1 MGDST
6 EYPHDRWVVDLQSHE
21 EDVVPEQDNATDVPE
36 VGNHLFAAVNTFLT
50 PRPGPLTPRDEDL
63 LRQGT
68 ALDLACGLAATAW
81 GEGPTV
87 LLAHG
92 WNSRR
97 THWGAF
103 INALVDAG
111 LRAVAADA
119 PAHGHSPGNRTNV
132 FEYGKAIVRV
142 GRELGPLAGV
152 IGHSFGA
159 GAVAI
164 ALHRGLKA
172 DRAALISGP
181 ASLVSVIEG
190 WGRHHH
196 MTEAEI
202 PTFVKLVERE
212 VGVSIEGL
220 DIRQI
225 ARGMDHP
232 VLVVH
237 HQGDEDIPVQDGLAV
252 AAAWPGARTLIT
264 QRYGH
269 RRILLA
275 KEVLSEVVAFL
286 KSRTAAPTVF
296 PSDP

>member
-1 MGDST
+1 M
-6 EYPHDRWVVDLQSHE
+6 
-21 EDVVPEQDNATDVPE
+21 PEQDNATDVFE
-36 VGNHLFAAVNTFLT
+36 VGDPLIEAVNRFLT
-50 PRPGPLTPRDEDL
+50 PRPSPLTPRDEAL
-63 LRQGT
+63 LRQGM
-68 ALDLACGLAATAW
+68 ALDLACGLAASSW

-111 LRAVAADA
+111 LRAVAVDA
-119 PAHGHSPGNRTNV
+119 PAHGDSPGHQTNV
-132 FEYGKAIVRV
+132 FAYSQALVRV
-142 GRELGPLAGV
+142 GGELGPLAGV

-181 ASLVSVIEG
+181 ASLVSVIEA
-190 WGRHHH
+190 WGRHHYLA
-196 MTEAEI
+196 ESEI
-202 PTFVKLVERE
+202 PAFVRLVERQ
-212 VGVSIEGL
+212 VGESIEAL
-220 DIRQI
+220 DITRL
-225 ARGMDHP
+225 AAEMNHP

-237 HQGDEDIPVQDGLAV
+237 DQGDEDIPVEDGLAI
-252 AAAWPGARTLIT
+252 AAAWPGARALIT

-269 RRILLA
+269 RRILIA

-286 KSRTAAPTVF
+286 K
-296 PSDP
+296 

>member
-1 MGDST
+1 M
-6 EYPHDRWVVDLQSHE
+6 
-21 EDVVPEQDNATDVPE
+21 
-36 VGNHLFAAVNTFLT
+36 
-50 PRPGPLTPRDEDL
+50 
-63 LRQGT
+63 
-68 ALDLACGLAATAW
+68 
-81 GEGPTV
+81 

-111 LRAVAADA
+111 FRAVAADA
-119 PAHGHSPGNRTNV
+119 PAHGDSPGDQTNV
-132 FEYGKAIVRV
+132 YEYGQSLVRV

-196 MTEAEI
+196 LAESEI
-202 PTFVKLVERE
+202 PAFVRLVERE
-212 VGVSIEGL
+212 VGASIEAL
-220 DIRQI
+220 DIKRI
-225 ARGMDHP
+225 AAGMNLRSSSSTTRETRISRWKTAWQSRRPGRGHE
-232 VLVVH
+232 L
-237 HQGDEDIPVQDGLAV
+237 
-252 AAAWPGARTLIT
+252 
-264 QRYGH
+264 
-269 RRILLA
+269 
-275 KEVLSEVVAFL
+275 
-286 KSRTAAPTVF
+286 
-296 PSDP
+296 

>member
-1 MGDST
+1 M
-6 EYPHDRWVVDLQSHE
+6 
-21 EDVVPEQDNATDVPE
+21 PEQDNANGLFDVGDP
-36 VGNHLFAAVNTFLT
+36 LIAAVNKFLT
-50 PRPGPLTPRDEDL
+50 PRPSPLTPRDEDL

-68 ALDLACGLAATAW
+68 GLDLACGLAASSW

-103 INALVDAG
+103 INALVAAG
-111 LRAVAADA
+111 FRAVAADA
-119 PAHGHSPGNRTNV
+119 PAHGDSPGSQTNV
-132 FEYGKAIVRV
+132 FEYSQALVRV
-142 GRELGPLAGV
+142 GEELGPLAGV

-181 ASLVSVIEG
+181 ASMVSVIEG
-190 WGRHHH
+190 WGRHHQI
-196 MTEAEI
+196 TEPEI
-202 PTFVKLVERE
+202 PTFVRLVERA
-212 VGVSIEGL
+212 VGTSIESL
-220 DIRQI
+220 DVPRF
-225 ARGMDHP
+225 AVGMTHP

-237 HQGDEDIPVQDGLAV
+237 DQGDEDIPVEDGLAV
-252 AAAWPGARTLIT
+252 AAAWPGARALIT

-286 KSRTAAPTVF
+286 K
-296 PSDP
+296 

>member
-1 MGDST
+1 M
-6 EYPHDRWVVDLQSHE
+6 
-21 EDVVPEQDNATDVPE
+21 PEQDNATDVSE
-36 VGNHLFAAVNTFLT
+36 VGDHLSEAVNKFLT
-50 PRPGPLTPRDEDL
+50 PRPIPLTSRDEEL

-68 ALDLACGLAATAW
+68 GLELACGLAATAW
-81 GEGPTV
+81 GEGSAV

-103 INALVDAG
+103 INALVAAG
-111 LRAVAADA
+111 FRAVAVDA
-119 PAHGHSPGNRTNV
+119 PAHGDSPGSQTNV
-132 FEYGKAIVRV
+132 FAYGNTLVGV

-172 DRAALISGP
+172 NRAALISGP
-181 ASLVSVIEG
+181 ASMVAVIEG
-190 WGRHHH
+190 WARHHH
-196 MTEAEI
+196 MAEAEI
-202 PTFVKLVERE
+202 PMFVRRVERE
-212 VGVSIEGL
+212 VGVPIEAL
-220 DIRQI
+220 DIPQI
-225 ARGMDHP
+225 AAEMNQP

-237 HQGDEDIPVQDGLAV
+237 DQGDEDIPVEAGLAV
-252 AAAWPGARTLIT
+252 AAGWPGARTLIT
-264 QRYGH
+264 RRYGH

-286 KSRTAAPTVF
+286 K
-296 PSDP
+296 